1 MTMMQVA
8 LERWQVVGARVHLMM
23 AVWWLNR
30 QLDLI
35 TWRLRLN
42 ALWWDGWQRQSNR
55 KRGCA

>member
-1 MTMMQVA
+1 MMQVA
-8 LERWQVVGARVHLMM
+8 LERWQVVGTQVHLVM
-23 AVWWLNR
+23 VLWWLNR
-30 QLDLI
+30 RLDLI